1 MAARELALYALLG
14 AIMFAL
20 KMVLAALPNI
30 EPVSLLLIVY
40 TLVFGK
46 RAIWPLYTYVI
57 LECLTWGVNL
67 WTINYM
73 YVWLFLF
80 WAVYALRHMHTP
92 LGWAV
97 LAGAYG
103 LLFGVLCAPVYWITG
118 GWGAA
123 VSWWISG
130 IPYDILHC
138 IGNFLMVL
146 VLYRPC
152 YRVLQKLA
160 VQYGF
165 TSSVNGLE

>member
-1 MAARELALYALLG
+1 MAARELALFALLG
-14 AIMFAL
+14 AMMFAL

-46 RAIWPLYTYVI
+46 RAIWPLYTSVI
-57 LECLTWGVNL
+57 LECLTWGINL

-73 YVWLFLF
+73 YVWLILF
-80 WAVYALRHMHTP
+80 WAVYALRHMRTP

-123 VSWWISG
+123 ISWWVSG
-130 IPYDILHC
+130 IPYDILHSV
-138 IGNFLMVL
+138 GNFLMIL

-152 YRVLQKLA
+152 YHVLQKLA

-165 TSSVNGLE
+165 ASSVN